1 MYFSQFTVLI
11 AAILLFTACTEPTDP
26 KIALEKGDYETALR
40 LWLERA
46 EQDDP
51 EAQNYLGIQYY
62 LGLGVNRDYRQAQ
75 QWYELSATNGYA
87 NAQRNLGQLY
97 ESGKLGARDFEKAYI
112 WLFAAYQQGNS
123 HAGSTLATLV
133 NKLSP
138 NNKRLLKKKARQYI
152 LNDVVDPEDDDY

>member
-1 MYFSQFTVLI
+1 MVAF
-11 AAILLFTACTEPTDP
+11 
-26 KIALEKGDYETALR
+26 EKGQYETALR
-40 LWLERA
+40 LWRELA
-46 EQDDP
+46 DHGDP

-62 LGLGVNRDYRQAQ
+62 LGLGVDRDYRLAQ
-75 QWYELSATNGYA
+75 QWYELAATNGYA

-97 ESGKLGARDFEKAYI
+97 ESGKLGARDFEMAYI

-123 HAGSTLATLV
+123 HAGNTLATLV

-152 LNDVVDPEDDDY
+152 LNDVADPEDDDY